1 MKTFLAG
8 IVAAALLSAAAL
20 AQDATP
26 APQTDTP
33 AQPEQT
39 APAPA
44 TSPAHPSAAQPTTPQ
59 PTAAPASAAQTPA
72 TKNTSTFK
80 IAPGSVIPV
89 QLTKTLDAK
98 KAKSGDPVEAKAT
111 QDMKSTSG
119 ELIVPKD
126 TKIVGHVTES
136 QPRNKDQKESQVGIA
151 FDHAVL
157 KNEGDVPLPMSIQA
171 IIGPRN
177 PNPSASNSAADAP
190 QPSPSAPSAN
200 SGGRS
205 PAMGS
210 GASEPVPSSSTNDTA
225 PQANASNNS
234 NANQPITGNT
244 RGVVGITNLTLAPA
258 ANATAGSI
266 LTSDKNNVKLDGGTL
281 MLLRVNP

>member
-1 MKTFLAG
+1 MKTSLAG
-8 IVAAALLSAAAL
+8 IVAAALLSAAVF

-33 AQPEQT
+33 AQPEQS

-44 TSPAHPSAAQPTTPQ
+44 TSPAQPTTPQ
-59 PTAAPASAAQTPA
+59 PTAAPASAAPTPA
-72 TKNTSTFK
+72 TKDTSTFK

-98 KAKSGDPVEAKAT
+98 KAKSGDPVEAKVT

-171 IIGPRN
+171 IIGPLN

-225 PQANASNNS
+225 PQANASNNT

-258 ANATAGSI
+258 ADATAGSI